1 MLTIILIIL
10 ILILIILFFLY
21 IGIEVK
27 IEYKIKNTKFN
38 ILINLKFL
46 NFNLFKKE
54 IPKEKNEKKDNS
66 QVKNKKSIYE
76 KYNEIKPLLITIKK
90 SKKELINYLK
100 IFYNSITLKK
110 FNNYMEIGLS
120 NYVDTAEIIGL
131 ISVLNI
137 FPNLSDKIFLKTEP
151 KFGEEILFVK
161 GELYFKISLLKP
173 ILGILKLITYKNI
186 REIIKKIIELRKSNE
201 DSNEIW

>member
-137 FPNLSDKIFLKTEP
+137 FPNLSDKFFLKTEP

-201 DSNEIW
+201 DSNEI